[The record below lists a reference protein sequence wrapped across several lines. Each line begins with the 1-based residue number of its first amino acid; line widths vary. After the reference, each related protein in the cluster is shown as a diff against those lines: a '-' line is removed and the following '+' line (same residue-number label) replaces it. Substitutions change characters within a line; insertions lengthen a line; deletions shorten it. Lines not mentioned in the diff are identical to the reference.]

1 VTAQEVL
8 SIKDVEFDA
17 ATGTITDYTASYT
30 DIVIPSSFNVDGS
43 DIKVTAIGE
52 RAFYA
57 SSLTS
62 VIIPN
67 SVITIGKMAFFENSL
82 TSITIPDSV
91 TYIGERA
98 FVDNSIT
105 NVIIPNSVTYIGKMA
120 FNNNAITEIN
130 EKPSNGLI
138 YARNNDG
145 SDDTTTIISYGGI
158 ADTIDFIP
166 NGVTTIGDNA
176 FYRSTIMS
184 VTIPN
189 SVTYIGDEV
198 FSKNSLKSVT
208 IPNSVTYIGK
218 YAFST
223 NSIKSL
229 TIPNSVKYIGKY
241 AFNSNSL
248 ASVIIPNSVT
258 YIGEYA
264 FTYNSLT
271 SVTFEDG
278 SYIRLIL
285 GGAFSNNPDLTAI
298 ALPSNANPK
307 FSGYKDSDG
316 NSYNSKDEITDF
328 SKIYFADLPTHT
340 LTINDVKFDTAT
352 GTISDYIEGYVD
364 IIIPSSFNVN
374 GSDISVTTLKE
385 GAFSD
390 NYLMNVIIPNSVTYI
405 GGWAFVNNTLTTL
418 TIPNSV
424 TYIGDWAFANNSLTT
439 LIIPNSVTYIGGGA
453 FSNNSLT
460 NVTIPNSVTYIGE
473 YAFYDNSLTSI
484 SLPDPVIKEGY
495 TFTEWHNSLGEV
507 VYEITDFYS
516 LYEAQF
522 DFTGVMVSGVVTSS
536 FNLDGVVLNI
546 TGDITNTQNINPDGT
561 YRFALNKGRTV
572 IITPVKEGYIF
583 TPENISINNI
593 QTDLS
598 GQNFIMKEDTPTTIK
613 NKQDVSNILVYP
625 NPVKNVLNIKI
636 NDKYDIIQVINTSGV
651 VLKTLN
657 CKGMSEVRVDMQQLP
672 KGIYFIK
679 TENTEKNTVVQKV
692 IKQ

>member
-1 VTAQEVL
+1 
-8 SIKDVEFDA
+8 
-17 ATGTITDYTASYT
+17 
-30 DIVIPSSFNVDGS
+30 
-43 DIKVTAIGE
+43 
-52 RAFYA
+52 
-57 SSLTS
+57 
-62 VIIPN
+62 
-67 SVITIGKMAFFENSL
+67 
-82 TSITIPDSV
+82 
-91 TYIGERA
+91 
-98 FVDNSIT
+98 
-105 NVIIPNSVTYIGKMA
+105 
-120 FNNNAITEIN
+120 
-130 EKPSNGLI
+130 
-138 YARNNDG
+138 
-145 SDDTTTIISYGGI
+145 
-158 ADTIDFIP
+158 
-166 NGVTTIGDNA
+166 
-176 FYRSTIMS
+176 
-184 VTIPN
+184 
-189 SVTYIGDEV
+189 
-198 FSKNSLKSVT
+198 
-208 IPNSVTYIGK
+208 
-218 YAFST
+218 
-223 NSIKSL
+223 
-229 TIPNSVKYIGKY
+229 
-241 AFNSNSL
+241 
-248 ASVIIPNSVT
+248 
-258 YIGEYA
+258 
-264 FTYNSLT
+264 
-271 SVTFEDG
+271 
-278 SYIRLIL
+278 
-285 GGAFSNNPDLTAI
+285 
-298 ALPSNANPK
+298 
-307 FSGYKDSDG
+307 
-316 NSYNSKDEITDF
+316 
-328 SKIYFADLPTHT
+328 
-340 LTINDVKFDTAT
+340 VKFDTAT

-536 FNLDGVVLNI
+536 FNLYGVVLNI

-598 GQNFIMKEDTPTTIK
+598 GQNFIMKEDTPTAIK